1 MNDDGRGDRRWL
13 RLSTDQIWILIA
25 WVVPAVALLLAKVPT
40 EDLAYQVRAGAL
52 MLQRGQILRTDPFT
66 FTVFGTRW
74 VDQQWGAQ
82 ILLDILR
89 RPLGW
94 PGLVLVR
101 AALVSG
107 AFGVSFVWA
116 RRASRDAM
124 VAACLTLGAFVVAT
138 FLPGTLAL
146 RPQLLAVVPFL
157 ATIWI
162 VRGRAEHPRRLA
174 WLPIIALVWANLHG
188 SFVLLPLIVGIAFVA
203 DMVDRTPTRR
213 WTGLATLAGVLVP
226 LVNPWGPGIY
236 GYLFRLSTAPI
247 VREVI
252 YEWRP
257 LWHQWPAG
265 MVFLIA
271 VAVLVWLLLR
281 GTLRPPT
288 LEETLGLATFT
299 VLAIASG
306 RNLLWW
312 SLYIPPVIG
321 GMWTLRRERAVD
333 RSLLASAVAATL
345 ALLLAL
351 GFVRVAT
358 VSPPEA
364 LLSQAPRGITG
375 ELARVADPHSRIF
388 DGWWG
393 SWFEFAVPRLRMF
406 DDSRAEVFPS
416 ALWDDYFRISN
427 GQPGWDATLD
437 RWKIDVVVASAE
449 HQAPLIVL
457 LERDPAWR
465 ETYRDPDGA
474 VFVRIVPKTSA

>member
-1 MNDDGRGDRRWL
+1 MNDDGRDDRRWS
-13 RLSTDQIWILIA
+13 RLSTDQVWILIA
-25 WVVPAVALLLAKVPT
+25 WIVPAVAVLLAKVPT

-52 MLQRGQILRTDPFT
+52 MLQRGHILRTDPFT

-82 ILLDILR
+82 ILLDMLH
-89 RPLGW
+89 RPFGW

-101 AALVSG
+101 AALVAG
-107 AFGVSFVWA
+107 AFGVVCLWA

-157 ATIWI
+157 ATMWI
-162 VRGRAEHPRRLA
+162 VRERAAHPRRLA
-174 WLPIIALVWANLHG
+174 WLPVIALVWANLHG

-203 DMVDRTPTRR
+203 DTVGRTPTRR
-213 WTGLATLAGVLVP
+213 WTGVATLAGVLVP
-226 LVNPWGPGIY
+226 LANPWGPGIY

-257 LWHQWPAG
+257 LWRQWPAG
-265 MVFLIA
+265 PVFLLATAILA
-271 VAVLVWLLLR
+271 WLLLR
-281 GTLRPPT
+281 GTLRRPT
-288 LEETLGLATFT
+288 LEETLGFAVFT
-299 VLAIASG
+299 TLAIASG

-312 SLYIPPVIG
+312 SLYIPPVMG
-321 GMWTLRRERAVD
+321 GMWTLRRDRAVD
-333 RSLLASAVAATL
+333 RSPLASAVAALL
-345 ALLLAL
+345 ALLLVL

-364 LLSQAPRGITG
+364 LLSQAPSGITA
-375 ELARVADPHSRIF
+375 ELTRVATAKSRLF

-393 SWFEFAVPRLRMF
+393 SWFEFAVPKLRMF
-406 DDSRAEVFPS
+406 DDSRAEIFPS
-416 ALWDDYFRISN
+416 SLWDDYFRISG

-437 RWKIDVVVASAE
+437 RWKIGVVVASVE
-449 HQAPLIVL
+449 HQSPLIVL

-465 ETYRDPDGA
+465 ETYRDPEGA
-474 VFVRIVPKTSA
+474 VFVRVAPKSSA